1 MGDELKGQSGYFEP
15 LEVLKEALYLITI
28 NSKWDSVADLL
39 SITQSDD
46 IVTVTHLVSKFPL
59 YSILFD

>member
-46 IVTVTHLVSKFPL
+46 IVTVNPPGQQISTLF
-59 YSILFD
+59 YSL